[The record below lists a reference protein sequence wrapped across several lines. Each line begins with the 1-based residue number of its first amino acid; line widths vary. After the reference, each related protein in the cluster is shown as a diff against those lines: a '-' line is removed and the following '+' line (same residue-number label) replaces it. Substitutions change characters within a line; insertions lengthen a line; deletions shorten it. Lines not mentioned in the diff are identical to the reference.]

1 MIWLLDTNVLID
13 AVRGRVP
20 HLRKR
25 LEQTAPDDLAVSSI
39 TVAEL
44 WYGAEKGSDP
54 KRKRAAWSAVL
65 EPFEVLPFDRPA
77 AEIHGRIRHAVRKH
91 PIGERDLLIAAIAL
105 ANDLVV
111 VTHNVKEYSRVNG
124 LEVEDW
130 TREI

>member
-1 MIWLLDTNVLID
+1 MRQHASTHCQWEN
-13 AVRGRVP
+13 
-20 HLRKR
+20 
-25 LEQTAPDDLAVSSI
+25 
-39 TVAEL
+39 
-44 WYGAEKGSDP
+44 DP
-54 KRKRAAWSAVL
+54 VWWSAVL
-65 EPFEVLPFDRPA
+65 EPYEVVPFDRPA